1 MGVSGLAAEVAA
13 EEEEERGARY
23 HMAGEGEDQQMSM
36 YRSSVKYGRV

>member
-23 HMAGEGEDQQMSM
+23 HMAGSG
-36 YRSSVKYGRV
+36 RGPASVNVP